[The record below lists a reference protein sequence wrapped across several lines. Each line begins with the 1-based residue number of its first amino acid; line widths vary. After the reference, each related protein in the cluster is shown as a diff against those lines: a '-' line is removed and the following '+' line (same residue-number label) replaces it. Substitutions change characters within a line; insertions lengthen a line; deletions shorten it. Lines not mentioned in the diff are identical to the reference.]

1 MDDAGHVPQLPLS
14 WWVYERH
21 HAVTTEKYLQTRSTV
36 ATQMMGATKLAR
48 QLPHSW
54 WCHQTHPTVATQL
67 MGATKLALQLLHS
80 WWVPWNLP
88 PSCHTADGATRLAPQ
103 LPHRWWSHQIRP
115 TVATSLMVPPDS
127 PHSCHIAD
135 GAMKLAPQLPHS
147 WWCHQTR
154 PKVATMKYA
163 YPTIT
168 RERIL
173 KPRHAKQ
180 NKNLKSKTGLHDG
193 GWSLVKVSFTW
204 GEIWKK
210 KSLKMGKRWGE
221 RIHQRNHCIAC
232 KRGKV
237 GSLQRHALSH
247 ASFCEQ
253 IAWTDNRANHGLE
266 GADTLMMRLCNSKS
280 EGV

>member
-1 MDDAGHVPQLPLS
+1 MS
-14 WWVYERH
+14 
-21 HAVTTEKYLQTRSTV
+21 
-36 ATQMMGATKLAR
+36 

-54 WCHQTHPTVATQL
+54 WMMPDMSHNYH
-67 MGATKLALQLLHS
+67 LADGCTRGIMQLQLRS
-80 WWVPWNLP
+80 T
-88 PSCHTADGATRLAPQ
+88 SRLAPQ
-103 LPHRWWSHQIRP
+103 LPHRWWVPLNLPDSCHIADGATRLIPQLP
-115 TVATSLMVPPDS
+115 HSWWVPPNLPYSCYTADGCHETCPPVATQLMVPPDS

-193 GWSLVKVSFTW
+193 GWSLVKISFTW

-210 KSLKMGKRWGE
+210 KSLKMGKGWGE